1 MMDKQSLRT
10 NSKQHDHSRQ
20 RDSIDAKHW
29 QNRLYEFGT
38 GFGELKQLFLSS
50 ALLALICMS
59 SAAPATAQEQVPS
72 ECDEVCQATRESQDP
87 TAAVNGVFLS
97 NSIGFGPSSDDT
109 LYNFQVQPIATIA
122 QQEWGNVLL
131 RGVIPVLGV
140 PVPDGTPMGR
150 ETEWG
155 ISDTILQAFII
166 PSNQNGP
173 LTFAFGPQISL
184 DTHTDDATQG
194 AGWGGGIATAVFGAS
209 GPMTYGALVNHLWGE
224 DDYSTSTIQPIV
236 FYNLNTPGIGDWFFG
251 YNNSITYDWSADDNA
266 WEVPVGLSAGKTFI
280 LKSKKA
286 LSYRIGAYS
295 LVETATGGNDWELTF
310 SASLLY

>member
-1 MMDKQSLRT
+1 MQSLET
-10 NSKQHDHSRQ
+10 NSKLNCLPLRRELVPVQQEHKPQDVVRN
-20 RDSIDAKHW
+20 KL
-29 QNRLYEFGT
+29 NRTKPY
-38 GFGELKQLFLSS
+38 FLSS
-50 ALLALICMS
+50 AIIALVHVC
-59 SAAPATAQEQVPS
+59 SAVPAFAQEQAQS

-87 TAAVNGVFLS
+87 TAAVNGFFLS

-109 LYNFQVQPIATIA
+109 LYNFQVQPIATVA
-122 QQEWGNVLL
+122 QRDWGNVLL

-155 ISDTILQAFII
+155 ISDTILQAFVI
-166 PSNQNGP
+166 PSNQSGP
-173 LTFAFGPQISL
+173 LTFAFGPQLSL

-194 AGWGGGIATAVFGAS
+194 AEWGGGVATAAFGAS
-209 GPMTYGALVNHLWGE
+209 GPLTYGAIVNHLWGE

-251 YNNSITYDWSADDNA
+251 YNNSITYDWSADENE

-280 LKSKKA
+280 LQSKKA
-286 LSYRIGAYS
+286 LSYRFGAYS